1 MGKSSGMGAAETAFI
16 CNNIHLL
23 HFLLNTG
30 VRGIHEETISFH
42 GRVLWV
48 GKALSGLLQ
57 CARYPT
63 IAEFSGLYNTPDI
76 QACMFTSPSLS
87 EWVSKLIERDPNTFN
102 KQSSNTSDHLPAT
115 NLHTPSPTPHTP
127 LPPPSPS
134 PTASPPILPTTS
146 SNPPV
151 VVVVVGSA
159 PRAPTY
165 ASATRLQAAYCGLR
179 SPHTFLALRR
189 FVESCKVFLIRD
201 GDRKWG

>member
-1 MGKSSGMGAAETAFI
+1 MGKSSGMGAVETAFI

-30 VRGIHEETISFH
+30 VRGIHEETFSFH

-76 QACMFTSPSLS
+76 QACIFTSPSLS
-87 EWVSKLIERDPNTFN
+87 EWDFKIDRMRPRSIH
-102 KQSSNTSDHLPAT
+102 KQSSSTSDHLPAT
-115 NLHTPSPTPHTP
+115 PHPP
-127 LPPPSPS
+127 LPPPSPSPS

-159 PRAPTY
+159 TRAPTY
-165 ASATRLQAAYCGLR
+165 ASATRLQAAYCRLR
-179 SPHTFLALRR
+179 SPHTFPALRR
-189 FVESCKVFLIRD
+189 FVESCRVS
-201 GDRKWG
+201 

>member
-1 MGKSSGMGAAETAFI
+1 MGKSSGMGAVETAFI

-30 VRGIHEETISFH
+30 VRGIHEETFSFH

-48 GKALSGLLQ
+48 GKALSGLLE

-76 QACMFTSPSLS
+76 QACIFTSPSLS
-87 EWVSKLIERDPNTFN
+87 EWVSKSIERAPNTI
-102 KQSSNTSDHLPAT
+102 SNNHPALRTTLPAT
-115 NLHTPSPTPHTP
+115 PHPP

-151 VVVVVGSA
+151 VVVVVVGSA
-159 PRAPTY
+159 SRAPTY
-165 ASATRLQAAYCGLR
+165 ASATRLQAAYCRLR
-179 SPHTFLALRR
+179 SPHTFPALRR
-189 FVESCKVFLIRD
+189 FVESCKFS
-201 GDRKWG
+201 

>member
-30 VRGIHEETISFH
+30 VRGIHEETFSFH

-63 IAEFSGLYNTPDI
+63 IAEFSGHYNTPDI
-76 QACMFTSPSLS
+76 QACIFTSPSVRMGFKIDRMGPQYIHKLS
-87 EWVSKLIERDPNTFN
+87 
-102 KQSSNTSDHLPAT
+102 SSTSDHLPAT
-115 NLHTPSPTPHTP
+115 NLHTPSPTPHPP

-151 VVVVVGSA
+151 VVVVGSA
-159 PRAPTY
+159 SRAPTY
-165 ASATRLQAAYCGLR
+165 ASATRLQAAYCRLR
-179 SPHTFLALRR
+179 SPHTVLALRR
-189 FVESCKVFLIRD
+189 FVEICKVFWIRD
-201 GDRKWG
+201 GDRKRG